1 MRPCPLPCVVDAMN
15 TFRANRSL
23 EKANMRN
30 PFDAPLLILILLV
43 GLVVLAVW
51 QFYSLASGSP

>member
-1 MRPCPLPCVVDAMN
+1 MRLCPRLCVVDAMN
-15 TFRANRSL
+15 TFRANRSP

-30 PFDAPLLILILLV
+30 LFDAPVLIFILLIV
-43 GLVVLAVW
+43 LVVLAVW